1 MKPSSFQWWPIFRR
15 TLSRGII
22 FLDYFLEALL
32 AGFCQ
37 PIKFLGEQLSE
48 SQNAPS
54 GAGILWEFSGLSR
67 TFVFVIL
74 EKSKYLETDINL
86 H

>member
-48 SQNAPS
+48 SQNYSFWSRNPL
-54 GAGILWEFSGLSR
+54 GILR
-67 TFVFVIL
+67 P
-74 EKSKYLETDINL
+74 KQDICFCHL
-86 H
+86 RKI